1 MGRTSTERRRFG
13 STFRA
18 SMEYGRFACAVSAGV
33 NDPRQG
39 VLEQVQ
45 IGVVADGVGEQG
57 RDAGARIVA
66 LGPAFARLVDPFYP

>member
-1 MGRTSTERRRFG
+1 MDVRRSEITYPRRTPAIIRTLFLAG
-13 STFRA
+13 V
-18 SMEYGRFACAVSAGV
+18 GGV

-57 RDAGARIVA
+57 RDPGAMIVA
-66 LGPAFARLVDPFYP
+66 LGPTIARILDTFYP

>member
-1 MGRTSTERRRFG
+1 MRGVG
-13 STFRA
+13 
-18 SMEYGRFACAVSAGV
+18 GV

-66 LGPAFARLVDPFYP
+66 LGPTIVRLLDPFYP